1 MADLKIHVQSR
12 LCAHVCVHT
21 FKEIVLFESEAIGY
35 EIVSKCQGVRED
47 IPSRGVRKQFNKNQN
62 LSQKRPRGH
71 PPWWGTE
78 TQLGFNDR

>member
-35 EIVSKCQGVRED
+35 EIVSKCQVRED
-47 IPSRGVRKQFNKNQN
+47 IPSRGVRKLCSLIFW
-62 LSQKRPRGH
+62 LCQKSERTSPLEGY
-71 PPWWGTE
+71 GNMY
-78 TQLGFNDR
+78 G